1 MGDTYAISAL
11 DRKRAEIVREIA
23 AAEGR
28 LAQLRGALVHVDATI
43 ALFDPEREP
52 AGGDPILKRAQSG
65 YFANG
70 ELPRIAMDLMREHP
84 GASAIQLTEIIMEQR
99 GIPTTDR
106 TARYLI
112 RKKVA
117 GAVRKVRKRLAA

>member
-1 MGDTYAISAL
+1 MGDTYAIAGL
-11 DRKRAEIVREIA
+11 ERKRAEIVREIA
-23 AAEGR
+23 GAEDR
-28 LAQLRGALVHVDATI
+28 LAYLRTSLVHIDATI

-52 AGGDPILKRAQSG
+52 PGGDPILKRAQSG
-65 YFANG
+65 YFADG
-70 ELPRIAMDLMREHP
+70 ELPRIDMELMRDNQ
-84 GASAIQLTEIIMEQR
+84 GRSAIELTEIIMVQR

-117 GAVRKVRKRLAA
+117 GAVRKVRKRLAG